1 VSIGVAISLVEYRL
15 SFEEVRG
22 VAEVSHI
29 TLFYV
34 NNNFVIILLARIPL
48 FILLKKFLYETTQV
62 PRNHLGNSERNGTGR
77 LFE

>member
-1 VSIGVAISLVEYRL
+1 MGVAFSFVEYRL
-15 SFEEVRG
+15 FPEEARR

-29 TLFYV
+29 NLSYV

-48 FILLKKFLYETTQV
+48 FIMLKTFLYETTQV